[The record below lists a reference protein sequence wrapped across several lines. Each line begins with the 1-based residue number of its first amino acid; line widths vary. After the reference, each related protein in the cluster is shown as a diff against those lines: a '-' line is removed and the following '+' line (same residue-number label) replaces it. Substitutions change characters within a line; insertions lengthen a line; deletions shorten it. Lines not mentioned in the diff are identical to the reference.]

1 MNQSEAD
8 KMETCLWLRVGLL
21 ELQYCN
27 YVRYQKI
34 DFGIQSKF

>member
-1 MNQSEAD
+1 MA
-8 KMETCLWLRVGLL
+8 THPGLRVGLL

-34 DFGIQSKF
+34 DFVIQS